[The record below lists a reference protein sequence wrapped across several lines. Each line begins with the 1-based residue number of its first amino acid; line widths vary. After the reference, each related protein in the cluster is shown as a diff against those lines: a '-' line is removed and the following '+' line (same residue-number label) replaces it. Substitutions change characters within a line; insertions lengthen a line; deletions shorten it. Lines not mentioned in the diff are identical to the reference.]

1 MIINLVHR
9 VYNATNTWSYFHRGL
24 DEAKSI
30 LRDNQYPSQVYEKI
44 FHQTLEKI
52 WVKRKKLPPDKDD
65 NRKLMYIEYRGKI
78 TDEYV
83 EKLIKTEAPIKPI
96 ITLKKIK
103 ALLPSLKVCT
113 SKSLSSNL
121 IYKFECSRCK
131 TSYVGMTQRHFC
143 STFAPLLR
151 HF

>member
-1 MIINLVHR
+1 
-9 VYNATNTWSYFHRGL
+9 
-24 DEAKSI
+24 
-30 LRDNQYPSQVYEKI
+30 
-44 FHQTLEKI
+44 
-52 WVKRKKLPPDKDD
+52 
-65 NRKLMYIEYRGKI
+65 MYIEYRGKI

-103 ALLPSLKVCT
+103 ALLPSLKVGT

-143 STFAPLLR
+143 SRISEHQQNGGKSVERKSPIRMHTEQCCGDQPNTQDFRILR
-151 HF
+151 QVQNPNVVYLSIMEALYIREYKLV